1 MGQRYVQARCA
12 HCGCELQ
19 GFTVQMQFRFS
30 GRKLLHLN
38 VFPFHTCGPT
48 GSQCLKPRLLCG
60 EPGGVVNHRIS
71 ALRTVINFRLRI
83 YSIEKART
91 KLLNGFANAVVLNYV
106 DANAK
111 NHALMLQV
119 KRVSQITLLHS
130 PLLDRIPGV
139 FHAFSTRRA
148 EHSELSLGPT
158 SSDNPMIAINRSRFL
173 AAAGVPGWPV
183 LKLNQVHSATVHDM
197 TDTWAS
203 NEPRTGDAA
212 ITAVRGALL
221 AIQTADCVPILMA
234 DRRGQLAA
242 AVHAGWR
249 GTAGHIAQRTVE
261 AIQEKYG
268 IAPSDL
274 VAAIGP
280 HNAVCCYEVGEDVV
294 NAVQDAESFTFR
306 PEWNKPHFNQALAN
320 RKQLLAAGIPE
331 EQIAVSTLC
340 TQCRADL
347 FYSYRRD
354 RSRTGRM
361 LSVIGL
367 TP

>member
-1 MGQRYVQARCA
+1 
-12 HCGCELQ
+12 
-19 GFTVQMQFRFS
+19 
-30 GRKLLHLN
+30 
-38 VFPFHTCGPT
+38 
-48 GSQCLKPRLLCG
+48 
-60 EPGGVVNHRIS
+60 
-71 ALRTVINFRLRI
+71 
-83 YSIEKART
+83 
-91 KLLNGFANAVVLNYV
+91 
-106 DANAK
+106 
-111 NHALMLQV
+111 MLQA

-130 PLLDRIPGV
+130 PLLDAIPGV

-148 EHSELSLGPT
+148 EHNDLTLGPT

-183 LKLNQVHSATVHDM
+183 LKLNQVHSAIVHDM
-197 TDTWAS
+197 KDTWAS

-221 AIQTADCVPILMA
+221 GVQTADCVPILIA
-234 DRRGQLAA
+234 DRRGHVVG
-242 AVHAGWR
+242 AVHSGWR
-249 GTAGHIAQRTVE
+249 GTAARIARQTVE
-261 AIQEKYG
+261 AIQENYG

-280 HNAVCCYEVGEDVV
+280 HNAVCCYEVGDDVV
-294 NAVQDAESFTFR
+294 EAVQDEESFSHR
-306 PEWNKPHFNQALAN
+306 PEWKKPHFNQAFAN
-320 RKQLLAAGIPE
+320 QKQLIEAGIPA

-340 TQCRADL
+340 TECRPDL
-347 FYSYRRD
+347 FYSYRRE